1 MTAGMKKKALAMA
14 VLTTALWSGSYI
26 FNKLAFQ
33 QGIGPL
39 TLSGLRYLLAS
50 LLLSVPDIGKK
61 QADGQA
67 PPFKAVILLGLL
79 GYAAAQG
86 LQYMGQSYLTP
97 TQSSLFLAAGN
108 TTCVLLVDRFWL
120 RENQGWRD
128 LGGMLLMILGIIL
141 YYFPFDGAGFSAAGT
156 LFMVL
161 SSVGYA
167 LNLTFNRSLLK
178 SSRVA
183 PRLLAARPMLFGS
196 LVMLAFGLSLEGLP
210 VITGRLLLIL
220 LYLSAVSGALGF
232 FLWTKSQAHL
242 SAFESSSVNNLMLI
256 ETALLDLLVFGRH
269 FSLVQAA
276 AILTVFI
283 SVVWIQLKRR
293 NPGAAKTER
302 AGRRRTDGLP

>member
-1 MTAGMKKKALAMA
+1 MTEGIKKKALAMA

-26 FNKLAFQ
+26 FNKFAFQ

-39 TLSGLRYLLAS
+39 TLSGFRYLLAS
-50 LLLSVPDIGKK
+50 LLLSLPDIGKK
-61 QADGQA
+61 QAAGQA

-128 LGGMLLMILGIIL
+128 FGGMLLMLLGIIL
-141 YYFPFDGAGFSAAGT
+141 YYSHFDGAGFSAAGT

-167 LNLTFNRSLLK
+167 LNLTINRSLLK
-178 SSRVA
+178 SSCVA
-183 PRLLAARPMLFGS
+183 PRLLAARPMLLGS
-196 LVMLAFGLSLEGLP
+196 LVMLAFGLSLEGRP

-232 FLWTKSQAHL
+232 FLWTKSQAYL
-242 SAFESSSVNNLMLI
+242 SAFESSSINNLMLI

-269 FSLVQAA
+269 FSFVQAA

-283 SVVWIQLKRR
+283 SVVWIQFKRR
-293 NPGAAKTER
+293 KPG
-302 AGRRRTDGLP
+302 

>member
-1 MTAGMKKKALAMA
+1 MTEGMKKKALALA

-26 FNKLAFQ
+26 FNKFAFQ
-33 QGIGPL
+33 QRIGPL
-39 TLSGLRYLLAS
+39 TLSGFRYLLAS
-50 LLLSVPDIGKK
+50 LLLSLPDIGKK
-61 QADGQA
+61 QATGQA
-67 PPFKAVILLGLL
+67 PHFKAVILLGLL

-128 LGGMLLMILGIIL
+128 FGGMLLMILGIIL
-141 YYFPFDGAGFSAAGT
+141 YYSPFDGASFSAAGT

-178 SSRVA
+178 SGRVA
-183 PRLLAARPMLFGS
+183 PRLLAARPMLLGS
-196 LVMLAFGLSLEGLP
+196 LVMLAFGLSLEGRP

-232 FLWTKSQAHL
+232 FLWTKSQAYL
-242 SAFESSSVNNLMLI
+242 SAFESSSINNLMLI

-269 FSLVQAA
+269 FSFVQVA

-283 SVVWIQLKRR
+283 SVVWIQFKRR
-293 NPGAAKTER
+293 KPG
-302 AGRRRTDGLP
+302 

>member
-14 VLTTALWSGSYI
+14 VVTTALWSGSYI
-26 FNKLAFQ
+26 LNKLAFQ
-33 QGIGPL
+33 QGVGPL

-50 LLLSVPDIGKK
+50 LLLSVPDIGNR
-61 QADGQA
+61 QTAGQA
-67 PPFKAVILLGLL
+67 PPLKAVILLGLL

-108 TTCVLLVDRFWL
+108 TLCVLFVDRFWL
-120 RENQGWRD
+120 RENQGWQD
-128 LGGMLLMILGIIL
+128 LGGMMLMILGIIL
-141 YYFPFDGAGFSAAGT
+141 YYSPFDGAGFSAAGM

-167 LNLTFNRSLLK
+167 LNLTLNRSLLK
-178 SSRVA
+178 SSRVT
-183 PRLLAARPMLFGS
+183 PRLLTARPMLLGS

-220 LYLSAVSGALGF
+220 LYLSVVSGALGF

-256 ETALLDLLVFGRH
+256 EIALLDLLIFGRR
-269 FSLVQAA
+269 FSAVQMA
-276 AILTVFI
+276 AILIVFV
-283 SVVWIQLKRR
+283 SVLWIQLSKRR
-293 NPGAAKTER
+293 PE
-302 AGRRRTDGLP
+302 AGKI